1 MSIIVNKMLQTKFI
15 NWVDKLIQKRIKQI
29 NYLIEKIQI
38 IRQIK

>member
-1 MSIIVNKMLQTKFI
+1 MSIIVNKILQTKFI
-15 NWVDKLIQKRIKQI
+15 NWVDKLIQKPIKQI